1 MADKKGGI
9 AKKVRD
15 AVESVVTEAGYSIWD
30 VSYYKE
36 GAEMILEIAIDKK
49 GGISINDCSVVTRLV
64 EPIIDE
70 LDPIEE
76 RYCLEVSSAGT
87 VRNLTRDEHILFA
100 REQGIAVTV
109 GLFVPVEGSKEHSGV
124 VTDFDG
130 SNVTLLCGEK
140 TLTFDKKQITKI
152 NAEFVPEDPSEE
164 DGDTT
169 HQSQG
174 EKQ

>member
-15 AVESVVTEAGYSIWD
+15 AVESVITDAGYSLWD

-36 GAEMILEIAIDKK
+36 GAEMILEIAIDKV

-87 VRNLTRDEHILFA
+87 VRNLTRDEHIAFA
-100 REQGIAVTV
+100 CEQGIGVTV
-109 GLFVPVEGSKEHSGV
+109 KLFVAVEGSKEHSGV
-124 VTDFDG
+124 ITAFDG
-130 SNVTLLCGEK
+130 TTVTLTK
-140 TLTFDKKQITKI
+140 QNTALTFDKKQITKI
-152 NAEFVPEDPSEE
+152 NAEFVPDE
-164 DGDTT
+164 DGENTD
-169 HQSQG
+169 QSQG
-174 EKQ
+174 E